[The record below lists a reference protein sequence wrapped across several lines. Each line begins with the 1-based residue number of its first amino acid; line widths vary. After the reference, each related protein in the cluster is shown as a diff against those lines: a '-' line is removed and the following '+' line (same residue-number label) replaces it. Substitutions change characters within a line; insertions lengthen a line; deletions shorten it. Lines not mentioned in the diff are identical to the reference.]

1 MAKKNRKRKRTT
13 LALVESPAQ
22 LLNVIEWAFHHG
34 AEQQTRLAV
43 LPPRDATTRLQLEAM
58 ADLARDAGLAA
69 TWYEP
74 RKSAASLVAVAW
86 ELFPRLAKA
95 ERLVIGDPFSRFV
108 QAVLPLADVA
118 EVVVVDDGTATISF
132 IAQLTRGDR
141 LSRWHLAET
150 GRDVVIDLLSE
161 HARAFFTPSQ
171 RDGRGVEVFTSMPVQ
186 APKGTRQSANTFAWT
201 RSRFGPPVVNDAA
214 DVIGTS
220 LVETGV
226 VDADRYLAGVAAVTR
241 RFGAGRYFAHRR
253 EDDAKLAAIAARTG
267 LTVVRPE
274 VPLEIAV
281 RRGPVSALM
290 VSYPS
295 TVTHTLPLV
304 LVDTPVELAV
314 ADVPAAWL
322 LPGAPVGAADFLENV
337 NTTARRRH
345 ELT

>member
-1 MAKKNRKRKRTT
+1 MAKKNRKHKRTT

-22 LLNVIEWAFHHG
+22 LLNVIEWAHHHG
-34 AEQQTRLAV
+34 AEEQTRLAV
-43 LPPRDATTRLQLEAM
+43 LPPRDASTRLQLEAM
-58 ADLARDAGLAA
+58 VDLAREAGLAA

-86 ELFPRLAKA
+86 ELFPRLVKA
-95 ERLVIGDPFSRFV
+95 ERLVVGDPFSRFV

-141 LSRWHLAET
+141 LSRWHLAES

-161 HARAFFTPSQ
+161 HARDFFTPSE
-171 RDGRGVEVFTSMPVQ
+171 RDGRRIEVFTSMPVQ
-186 APKGTRQSANTFAWT
+186 APPGTRQSTNTFAWT
-201 RSRFGPPVVNDAA
+201 RGRFGPPVIADAV

-226 VDADRYLAGVAAVTR
+226 VDADRYLAGVVAVTER
-241 RFGAGRYFAHRR
+241 YGAGRYFAHRR
-253 EDDAKLAAIAARTG
+253 EDDAKLSTIAARTG
-267 LTVVRPE
+267 LTIVRPD

-322 LPGAPVGAADFLENV
+322 TPGAPMGAGDFLEHVNV
-337 NTTARRRH
+337 TARRRH
-345 ELT
+345 KLS